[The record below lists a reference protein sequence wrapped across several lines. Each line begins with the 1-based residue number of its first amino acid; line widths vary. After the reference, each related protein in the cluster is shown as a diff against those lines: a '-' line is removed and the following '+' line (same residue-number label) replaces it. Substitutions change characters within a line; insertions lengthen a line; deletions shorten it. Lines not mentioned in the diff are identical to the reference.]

1 MFSQLFSLPVPQGGI
16 DNIFE
21 HSAQKYSGVNQE
33 IKTQI
38 RQRSVVD
45 SNETGTKAN
54 EGKWR
59 IWMVHRCKSKT
70 ADNVFEND
78 LLNSAIVSDR
88 WATHLKNSQIC
99 LAHLL
104 RDFIYLI
111 ETQQLDL
118 ATQFKELIVCIF
130 ESRKNSS
137 KITNLTLKTQK
148 DPLT

>member
-1 MFSQLFSLPVPQGGI
+1 MFSQLFSLPVSQGSI

-45 SNETGTKAN
+45 FDETGTKAN
-54 EGKWR
+54 GAKWR
-59 IWMVHRCKSKT
+59 IWMVHRCGSKII
-70 ADNVFEND
+70 DNVFENG

-88 WATHLKNSQIC
+88 WATHLKNSQIY

-104 RDFIYLI
+104 RNFIYLI

-118 ATQFKELIVCIF
+118 ATQFKELIVRIF

-137 KITNLTLKTQK
+137 KITSLTLKTQK
-148 DPLT
+148 NPLT